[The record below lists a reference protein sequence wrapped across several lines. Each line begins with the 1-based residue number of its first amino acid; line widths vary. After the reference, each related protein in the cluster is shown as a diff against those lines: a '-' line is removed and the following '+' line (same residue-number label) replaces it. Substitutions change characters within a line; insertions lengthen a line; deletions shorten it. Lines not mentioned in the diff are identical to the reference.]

1 MSKLLSFEK
10 LRNTRDLCGMKTA
23 DGLTIKSGLLFR
35 SGHLSE
41 ISDSDINKISGIIH
55 TIIDFRTDKER
66 KEQPDREIPGTSN
79 IHIPIMD
86 SLTAGISREKKAD
99 QAMFK
104 KLMMEP
110 VKAKDYMCN
119 TYRGFVSDYAVSQY
133 SSFLRIVM
141 NASDGVL
148 WHCTAGKDRAGIASV
163 LVEEILGIPRDEIVM
178 DYLKTNEYLE
188 QDLLFLTDYVKKKSG
203 IENELADEALRYLLG
218 AEKDYIE
225 SFYQAVDDKYGN
237 IDRFIRDGLKISEI
251 EQKKLRAKY
260 LDD

>member
-1 MSKLLSFEK
+1 MSKLLPFEK
-10 LRNTRDLCGMKTA
+10 LHNTRDLGGMKTT

-35 SGHLSE
+35 SGQLSK
-41 ISDSDINKISGIIH
+41 INDSDINQLSDVIH
-55 TIIDFRTDKER
+55 TVIDFRTDNER
-66 KEQPDREIPGTSN
+66 KEQPDREIPGASN

-104 KLMMEP
+104 KLIMEP

-119 TYRGFVSDYAVSQY
+119 TYRAFVSDYAVSQY

-237 IDRFIRDGLKISEI
+237 IDRFIRDGLKIDEI

>member
-1 MSKLLSFEK
+1 MSKLLQFEK
-10 LRNTRDLCGMKTA
+10 LRNTRDLGGMKTV
-23 DGLTIKSGLLFR
+23 DGSTIKAGLLFR

-66 KEQPDREIPGTSN
+66 KEQPDREIPGASN

-104 KLMMEP
+104 KLIMEP

-119 TYRGFVSDYAVSQY
+119 TYRAFVSDYSVSQY
-133 SSFLRIVM
+133 SSFLRILL
-141 NASDGVL
+141 STEDGVL

-163 LVEEILGIPRDEIVM
+163 LVEEILGVPRDEIIS

-188 QDLLFLTDYVKKKSG
+188 QDLLFLIDYVKKKNGTES
-203 IENELADEALRYLLG
+203 ELAYEALRYLLG
-218 AEKDYIE
+218 AEEDYIE
-225 SFYQAVDDKYGN
+225 SFYLAVDDKYGSF
-237 IDRFIRDGLKISEI
+237 DHFIQDGLKIGEN
-251 EQKKLRAKY
+251 EQNRLKAKY
-260 LDD
+260 LEK